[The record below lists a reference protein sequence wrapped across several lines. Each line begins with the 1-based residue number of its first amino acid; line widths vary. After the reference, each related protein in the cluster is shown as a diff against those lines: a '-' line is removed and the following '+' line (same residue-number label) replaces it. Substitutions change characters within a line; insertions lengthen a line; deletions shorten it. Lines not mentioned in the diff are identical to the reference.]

1 MIRRRLGAALASIVW
16 LGVSALA
23 QTPPPGQAPP
33 GQEGFVPITQLP
45 PAQQLPAAPYLI
57 AAYAFIW
64 VALLAYLFSI
74 WRRLGR
80 VEQEMRSLEQR
91 SRKGGAR

>member
-1 MIRRRLGAALASIVW
+1 MIRRRLGAVLVSIMWLA
-16 LGVSALA
+16 VSVLA
-23 QTPPPGQAPP
+23 QAPP
-33 GQEGFVPITQLP
+33 AGQTPSAQDGFVPITELP
-45 PAQQLPAAPYLI
+45 PTQQLPAAPYLI

-64 VALLAYLFSI
+64 IALLAYLFSI

-80 VEQEMRSLEQR
+80 VEQDMRSLGER